1 MIFIYKKLINQQKTQ
16 YADLK
21 LIILLILKDF
31 NKIYNINEE
40 FILYLNYI

>member
-1 MIFIYKKLINQQKTQ
+1 MIFIYKKLINQQQTQ

-21 LIILLILKDF
+21 LIILLILKGF